1 MTKPSC
7 WPRTATSASAR
18 ARTSSSSATAGC
30 SPRRAPTRGPWRESP
45 RSRSSGSPATRAWRS
60 TTSSSSGPTST
71 RPTRPSSP
79 ERPPRWCRSGPSTIV
94 RWGRASPVPSP
105 RRSSR
110 RTSPP
115 CAARSSSTG
124 TGWTM
129 SSDGPTLSDDSFSSA
144 KAGGTHAHSHGHTH
158 RHGGGPAHS
167 HPLTAGQEAHVRG
180 RRWAEH
186 DRDPDHDHPP
196 EEVRGGHDFALPAL
210 PDAVDVF
217 DTTLRDGS
225 QQEGLSLT
233 VDDKLRVAEQLD
245 HLGVTFIEGGWP
257 GANPKDAEFFA
268 RAPKELDLARATLV
282 AFGSTRRAGV
292 RAEDDETLRHL
303 VEAQTE
309 AVCIVAKSSE
319 MHVVDALRTTL
330 DEAVAMVA
338 DSVAFLRANDLR
350 VFLDAEHFFDGYRAN
365 AEFTLRILQAAEE
378 AGAETLVLC
387 DTNGGTLPYE
397 VERIVTTVLDR
408 FETQVGVHFHNDS
421 GCAVANSLA
430 GVSVGATH
438 VQGCVNGYGERAG
451 NADLA
456 AVVPDLSL
464 KLRVSTIPADR
475 LLLLT
480 PVAHHISELVNIAPN
495 PQQPFVGASVFAH
508 KAGLHTSAIARR
520 SDAYEHVSPGLVGNG
535 TRFVVSE
542 MAGRSTLAMQAEEM
556 GLDLDSE
563 ATVKLTVDGERV
575 VATAEGNGPVNA
587 LDGALRAAIGTSYP
601 ALEGVHLVDYRV
613 RVLDSAKG
621 TGSVTRVLIDSTDG
635 DRTWTTIG
643 VSENIIAA
651 SWQALSDSV
660 VYGLL
665 HAAGDRA

>member
-1 MTKPSC
+1 M
-7 WPRTATSASAR
+7 
-18 ARTSSSSATAGC
+18 
-30 SPRRAPTRGPWRESP
+30 
-45 RSRSSGSPATRAWRS
+45 
-60 TTSSSSGPTST
+60 
-71 RPTRPSSP
+71 
-79 ERPPRWCRSGPSTIV
+79 
-94 RWGRASPVPSP
+94 
-105 RRSSR
+105 
-110 RTSPP
+110 
-115 CAARSSSTG
+115 
-124 TGWTM
+124 
-129 SSDGPTLSDDSFSSA
+129 
-144 KAGGTHAHSHGHTH
+144 
-158 RHGGGPAHS
+158 
-167 HPLTAGQEAHVRG
+167 
-180 RRWAEH
+180 
-186 DRDPDHDHPP
+186 
-196 EEVRGGHDFALPAL
+196 
-210 PDAVDVF
+210 
-217 DTTLRDGS
+217 
-225 QQEGLSLT
+225 
-233 VDDKLRVAEQLD
+233 
-245 HLGVTFIEGGWP
+245 
-257 GANPKDAEFFA
+257 
-268 RAPKELDLARATLV
+268 

-319 MHVVDALRTTL
+319 VHVVDALRTTL

-350 VFLDAEHFFDGYRAN
+350 VFLDAEHFFDGYKAN
-365 AEFTLRILQAAEE
+365 PEFTLRILQAAEE

-397 VERIVTTVLDR
+397 VERIVATVLDR

-475 LLLLT
+475 LPLLT
-480 PVAHHISELVNIAPN
+480 PVSHHIAELVNIAPN

-520 SDAYEHVSPGLVGNG
+520 SDAYEHISPDLVGNG

-542 MAGRSTLAMQAEEM
+542 MAGRSTLAMKAEEL
-556 GLDLDSE
+556 GLELDSDAMTSVLDSLKRLE
-563 ATVKLTVDGERV
+563 YEGYHFEVADGSLELLLRQLDRLAPGRSSSWSPTGSSPTRATSCPPRRPSRCGSAASGSSPRPR
-575 VATAEGNGPVNA
+575 ATARSTPSTA
-587 LDGALRAAIGTSYP
+587 PCARPSAAGYP

-665 HAAGDRA
+665 HAAGRRRLNWTPSRAAWHRSAAWRSPDRRPPARQEHPVTQPSFVPVVEADQVRRAYQLHVPSIWTTSRPSELRGTRAPAGAFLGTPGPDQGFALKLARRFEDRLVLAPGEHAEDAIVGLHGGGHAPGGQLRAGPGHPRPDAGLHPVGLPARGAGRPGGGPGAAVPGRRRTTTRCSARSPTACPRRPCGSPRSRSPSGWTTGATLLDLPAGD

>member
-1 MTKPSC
+1 
-7 WPRTATSASAR
+7 
-18 ARTSSSSATAGC
+18 
-30 SPRRAPTRGPWRESP
+30 
-45 RSRSSGSPATRAWRS
+45 
-60 TTSSSSGPTST
+60 
-71 RPTRPSSP
+71 
-79 ERPPRWCRSGPSTIV
+79 
-94 RWGRASPVPSP
+94 
-105 RRSSR
+105 
-110 RTSPP
+110 
-115 CAARSSSTG
+115 
-124 TGWTM
+124 M
-129 SSDGPTLSDDSFSSA
+129 SSDGPTLGDDSYASSRNGIGRT
-144 KAGGTHAHSHGHTH
+144 GGHGHTH
-158 RHGGGPAHS
+158 SHGGGPAHS
-167 HPLTAGQEAHVRG
+167 HRLTAGQEAHARG
-180 RRWAEH
+180 RRSAG
-186 DRDPDHDHPP
+186 HDHRGEHEDGGSVTP
-196 EEVRGGHDFALPAL
+196 GGHDFDLPAL

-268 RAPKELDLARATLV
+268 RAQKELSLVRSTLV

-338 DSVAFLRANDLR
+338 DSVTFLRSNDLR

-365 AEFTLRILQAAEE
+365 PEFSLRILQAAEE

-397 VERIVTTVLDR
+397 VERVVATVLGR
-408 FETQVGVHFHNDS
+408 FESQVGVHFHNDS

-456 AVVPDLSL
+456 SVVPDLSL
-464 KLRVSTIPADR
+464 KLRVATIPADR
-475 LLLLT
+475 LPLLT
-480 PVAHHISELVNIAPN
+480 PVAHHISELVNLNPN
-495 PQQPFVGASVFAH
+495 PQQAFVGASVFAH

-520 SDAYEHVSPGLVGNG
+520 SDAYEHISPDLVGNG

-542 MAGRSTLAMQAEEM
+542 MAGRSTLAMKAEEL
-556 GLDLDSE
+556 GLELDSDAMTTVLDSLKRLEYEGYHFEVADGSLELLLRDSTGWRQPFFELESYRVIAEQGDDLTTE
-563 ATVKLTVDGERV
+563 ATVKLRVDSKRV

-587 LDGALRAAIGTSYP
+587 LDGALRAAIGGSYP

-651 SWQALSDSV
+651 SWQALADSV

-665 HAAGDRA
+665 HAAGTGA